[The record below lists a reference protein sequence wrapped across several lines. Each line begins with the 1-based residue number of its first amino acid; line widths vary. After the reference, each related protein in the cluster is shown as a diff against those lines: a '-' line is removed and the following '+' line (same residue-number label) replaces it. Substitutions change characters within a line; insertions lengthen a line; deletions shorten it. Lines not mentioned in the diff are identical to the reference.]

1 MQPAG
6 LVTLTMR
13 ELDRLKVIQAIVE
26 TGLKPGRAA
35 ERLGLSVRQV
45 ERLVLR
51 YRESGAAGL
60 ASRKR
65 GFPGNRKL
73 DDGIALRALTII
85 RERYAD
91 FGPTLACEKLWECH
105 GIRLAKETVCKLMTD
120 AGLWIPRR
128 QRPPKVY
135 QPRARRACLGEL
147 VQIDGSEHRWFEA
160 RAPQCM
166 LLVYV
171 DDATSRLMMLHFTAT
186 ESTFRY
192 FEATRAYLER
202 HGKPVAFYSDKAS
215 VFRSTTASKTGRS
228 VTHFGRA
235 MYELN
240 IDTFCA
246 NSSSAKG
253 RVERAHL
260 TLQDRLV
267 KELRL
272 RGINTVADA
281 NAYAPSFMAAYNA
294 RFAKPPRS
302 AFDAHRPQRDDEDLD
317 QLLTWREA
325 RRVSK
330 SLTVLYDR
338 VLYLLDDTPANRK
351 LIHRYIDV
359 WEYPD
364 GRIEIRADGV
374 VLSCRQYDKLAE
386 VDQGAVIDHKRLSDA
401 LQVAE
406 AIQAQRDNRRASGSP
421 SRTNRGIEV
430 RQSCSILV
438 TQSRTVVCQV
448 RAGRAEG
455 QRRAIPA
462 LTPLANQCEQI
473 GTRSDVGSREP
484 RNELGSNRPSS
495 ACSGCDVS
503 TTLAALRALLRV
515 WRAMRARIS
524 RRAPPWTLLR
534 I

>member
-1 MQPAG
+1 MKPDRT
-6 LVTLTMR
+6 LVSLSMR

-35 ERLGLSVRQV
+35 ERLGLTVRQV
-45 ERLVLR
+45 ERLVNR
-51 YRESGAAGL
+51 YREHGASGVAPG
-60 ASRKR
+60 RR
-65 GFPGNRKL
+65 GRPGNRKL
-73 DDGIALRALTII
+73 DDGLALRALTLI

-91 FGPTLACEKLWECH
+91 FGPTLAREKLDECH
-105 GIRLAKETVCKLMTD
+105 GIRLAKETVRRLMTD
-120 AGLWIPRR
+120 AGLWTPRA

-147 VQIDGSEHRWFEA
+147 VQIDGSDHRWFED
-160 RAPQCM
+160 RAPACT

-171 DDATSRLMMLHFTAT
+171 DDATSRLMTLHFTAS
-186 ESTFRY
+186 ESTFSY

-202 HGKPVAFYSDKAS
+202 YGKPVAFYSDRAS
-215 VFRSTTASKTGRS
+215 VFRSTCAGKTGHS

-246 NSSSAKG
+246 NSSPAKG

-272 RGINTVADA
+272 RGISTVIDA
-281 NAYAPSFMAAYNA
+281 NAYAPAFMAAYNA

-302 AFDAHRPQRDDEDLD
+302 PFDAHRPLRDDEDLD
-317 QLLTWREA
+317 LLMTWRET

-330 SLTVLYDR
+330 ALTVLYDR
-338 VLYLLDDTPANRK
+338 VLYLLEDTPANRG

-364 GRIEIRADGV
+364 GRIEIRADDKA
-374 VLSCRQYDKLAE
+374 LDCRRYDKLAD
-386 VDQGAVIDHKRLSDA
+386 VDQGAVIEHKRLA
-401 LQVAE
+401 HTLQVAQ
-406 AIQAQRDNRRASGSP
+406 ALQAQRDNRRISGSP

-430 RQSCSILV
+430 RKPERKPGTKKQREF
-438 TQSRTVVCQV
+438 TQADLDQAIAQLAQPSKAPSTP
-448 RAGRAEG
+448 G
-455 QRRAIPA
+455 QR
-462 LTPLANQCEQI
+462 
-473 GTRSDVGSREP
+473 
-484 RNELGSNRPSS
+484 S
-495 ACSGCDVS
+495 A
-503 TTLAALRALLRV
+503 
-515 WRAMRARIS
+515 RAR
-524 RRAPPWTLLR
+524 
-534 I
+534 

>member
-1 MQPAG
+1 MYRGA
-6 LVTLTMR
+6 LVTLNMR
-13 ELDRLKVIQAIVE
+13 ELDRLKVIQAVVE

-35 ERLGLSVRQV
+35 ERLGVTVRQV
-45 ERLVLR
+45 QRLVDR

-65 GFPGNRKL
+65 GRLGNRRL
-73 DDGIALRALTII
+73 DEALARRALTII
-85 RERYAD
+85 RDRYAD

-105 GIRLAKETVCKLMTD
+105 GIRLAKETVRRLMTD

-147 VQIDGSEHRWFEA
+147 IQIDGSEHRWFEE
-160 RAPQCM
+160 RAPQCT

-186 ESTFRY
+186 ESTFSY
-192 FEATRAYLER
+192 FEATRAYLE
-202 HGKPVAFYSDKAS
+202 HYGKPVALYSDKAS
-215 VFRSTTASKTGRS
+215 VFRSTNASKTGRS

-267 KELRL
+267 KEMRL
-272 RGINTVADA
+272 RGINTVEDA
-281 NAYAPSFMAAYNA
+281 NAYAPSFIATYNA
-294 RFAKPPRS
+294 RFAKPPLS
-302 AFDAHRPQRDDEDLD
+302 DFDAHRPLRDDEDLD
-317 QLLTWREA
+317 QLLTWRET

-338 VLYLLDDTPANRK
+338 VLYLLDDTATNRK

-364 GRIEIRADGV
+364 GRIEIRADGT
-374 VLSCRQYDKLAE
+374 VLPCRRYDKLAE
-386 VDQGAVIDHKRLSDA
+386 VDQGAVVEHKRLSHA

-421 SRTNRGIEV
+421 SRTNRGMP
-430 RQSCSILV
+430 
-438 TQSRTVVCQV
+438 V
-448 RAGRAEG
+448 RAKASPPGTKKQRAFTAADVEA
-455 QRRAIPA
+455 AI
-462 LTPLANQCEQI
+462 LN
-473 GTRSDVGSREP
+473 
-484 RNELGSNRPSS
+484 
-495 ACSGCDVS
+495 
-503 TTLAALRALLRV
+503 LAAQTPDAK
-515 WRAMRARIS
+515 S
-524 RRAPPWTLLR
+524 RRRSAR
-534 I
+534 AG

>member
-13 ELDRLKVIQAIVE
+13 ELDRLKVIQAVVDM
-26 TGLKPGRAA
+26 GLKPGRAA

-45 ERLVLR
+45 ERLVIR
-51 YRESGAAGL
+51 YRERGPGGVASG
-60 ASRKR
+60 RR
-65 GFPGNRKL
+65 GRPGNRKL
-73 DDGIALRALTII
+73 DDGLALHALTVI
-85 RERYAD
+85 RDRYAD

-105 GIRLAKETVCKLMTD
+105 GIRLAKETVRKLMTE

-147 VQIDGSEHRWFEA
+147 IQIDGSDHRWFEH
-160 RAPQCM
+160 RAPACT

-171 DDATSRLMMLHFTAT
+171 DDATSRLMMLHFTQT
-186 ESTFRY
+186 ESTFSY

-202 HGKPVAFYSDKAS
+202 HGKPVAFYSDKYS
-215 VFRSTTASKTGRS
+215 VFRNTSAGKTGMS

-272 RGINTVADA
+272 RGISTVADA

-302 AFDAHRPQRDDEDLD
+302 DFDAHRPLRDDEDLD
-317 QLLTWREA
+317 VLLTWRET
-325 RRVSK
+325 RRVTK
-330 SLTVLYDR
+330 ALTVQYDR
-338 VLYLLDDTPANRK
+338 VLYLLDDTPENRAW
-351 LIHRYIDV
+351 IHRDIEV

-364 GRIEIRADGV
+364 GRIELRAAGQI
-374 VLSCRQYDKLAE
+374 LSARAYDRLAE
-386 VDQGAVIDHKRLSDA
+386 VDQGAIVDHKRLSHA
-401 LQVAE
+401 LQVAQ
-406 AIQAQRDNRRASGSP
+406 AFQAQRDSRRIGTAP
-421 SRTNRGIEV
+421 SRTHRG
-430 RQSCSILV
+430 LP
-438 TQSRTVVCQV
+438 V
-448 RAGRAEG
+448 RANEAQPGTKKP
-455 QRRAIPA
+455 RRFTVADMETAILEVASKAGTERRPA
-462 LTPLANQCEQI
+462 K
-473 GTRSDVGSREP
+473 
-484 RNELGSNRPSS
+484 
-495 ACSGCDVS
+495 
-503 TTLAALRALLRV
+503 
-515 WRAMRARIS
+515 ARG
-524 RRAPPWTLLR
+524 
-534 I
+534 